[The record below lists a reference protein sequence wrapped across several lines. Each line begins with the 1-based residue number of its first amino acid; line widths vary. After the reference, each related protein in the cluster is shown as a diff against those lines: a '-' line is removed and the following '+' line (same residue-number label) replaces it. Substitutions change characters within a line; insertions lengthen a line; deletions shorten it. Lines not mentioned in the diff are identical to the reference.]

1 MTVNKGP
8 APVLAKTSN
17 NCEHEFIPLVMQF
30 GILDNAITLEGE
42 QDELIFQAGIPAT
55 HANAA
60 LITHVRCHKCGLNKK
75 SMEIQ
80 NGNTRFII

>member
-1 MTVNKGP
+1 MTVNKVTTP
-8 APVLAKTSN
+8 PLAKTSEG
-17 NCEHEFIPLVMQF
+17 CEHEFIPLVMQF
-30 GILDNAITLEGE
+30 GILDNAITLEGQ

-60 LITHVRCHKCGLNKK
+60 LITHVRCHKCGLNKR